1 MSRNFELL
9 QKIGK
14 EQDVFQPEDVL
25 VAQEEPQLMEEAPLL
40 VQAPVLNLEAKEL
53 EEVTKLV
60 QRLFLLP
67 GADSPRSVVFM
78 GTEPG
83 NGCSWMCARTAEVL
97 ASQIAGSVC
106 IIDAN
111 LREPAL
117 HESFG
122 MANQQG
128 LSDALRSTDP
138 MGHYIQRT
146 SRPNLYLVS
155 GGTTTENWQG
165 LVGSDRMRLRMAEL
179 RSEFDYVL
187 IDAAAMSVSND
198 SVVLGRA
205 ADGVVLVLKA
215 NSSRREW
222 ARKAVHELQTAKA
235 RVLGAVLNQRTFP
248 IPEKLYKKL

>member
-14 EQDVFQPEDVL
+14 EQGVFQPEEVLMTHDVPETL
-25 VAQEEPQLMEEAPLL
+25 VEAAVLPQT
-40 VQAPVLNLEAKEL
+40 PVLNIGAKEL

-67 GADSPRSVVFM
+67 GVESPRSVVFM

-97 ASQIAGSVC
+97 ASQVTGTVC
-106 IIDAN
+106 LVDAN
-111 LREPAL
+111 LREPAQ
-117 HESFG
+117 HEMFG
-122 MANQQG
+122 VSNYQG
-128 LSDALRSTDP
+128 LSDSLRFTEP
-138 MGHYIQRT
+138 IAHYVQRL

-155 GGTTTENWQG
+155 CGSTGENWQG
-165 LVGSDRMRLRMAEL
+165 LMSSDRMRLRLAEL
-179 RSEFDYVL
+179 RNEFDYVL
-187 IDAAAMSVSND
+187 IDTAAMSVCSD
-198 SVVLGRA
+198 GVALGCA

-222 ARKAVHELQTAKA
+222 ARKAVHELQTARA

-248 IPEKLYKKL
+248 IPESIYKKL

>member
-14 EQDVFQPEDVL
+14 EQDIFHPEEVL
-25 VAQEEPQLMEEAPLL
+25 IAQEEPRLVEDVPLL

-60 QRLFLLP
+60 QRLFLMP

-83 NGCSWMCARTAEVL
+83 NGCSWMCSRTAEVL
-97 ASQIAGSVC
+97 ASQITGTVC
-106 IIDAN
+106 LVDAN
-111 LREPAL
+111 LREPEL
-117 HESFG
+117 HEVFHVS
-122 MANQQG
+122 NQQG
-128 LSDALRSTDP
+128 LSDSLRSTDP
-138 MGHYIQRT
+138 MGHYVQRT
-146 SRPNLYLVS
+146 ARPNLFLVS

-165 LVGSDRMRLRMAEL
+165 LVGSDRMRLRLSEL

-198 SVVLGRA
+198 SVILGRSS
-205 ADGVVLVLKA
+205 DGVVLVLKA
-215 NSSRREW
+215 NASRREW
-222 ARKAVHELQTAKA
+222 ARRAVHELQTAKA

-248 IPEKLYKKL
+248 IPEKIYKKL